1 MSIFAGSTPKYRI
14 RLKDEAGTQLNP
26 EDTGQILEVKIW
38 IYNSISGDVV
48 AKFYL
53 NDAPDPIGT
62 WRQAGIK
69 EIVPGDKQVHIYLT
83 TSETEEAA
91 PDMNI
96 MQVAVTVPD
105 ADFADGKRIIVKKGR
120 FHDIKYAKLILS

>member
-62 WRQAGIK
+62 WRQASIK
-69 EIVPGDKQVHIYLT
+69 EDVSGDKRVHIYLT
-83 TSETEEAA
+83 ASETEEAA

-96 MQVAVTVPD
+96 VQVAVTVPD
-105 ADFADGKRIIVKKGR
+105 ADFADGKRIIIKKGR
-120 FHDIKYAKLILS
+120 FHGIKYAKQILS